1 MKSNI
6 KAEFKPDSLDLI
18 NFIISHFRVFLVT
31 GILAAVMSASDLTA
45 DKTPV

>member
-6 KAEFKPDSLDLI
+6 KAEFKPDSIDLI

-31 GILAAVMSASDLTA
+31 GILAGVLVSSDLASD
-45 DKTPV
+45 